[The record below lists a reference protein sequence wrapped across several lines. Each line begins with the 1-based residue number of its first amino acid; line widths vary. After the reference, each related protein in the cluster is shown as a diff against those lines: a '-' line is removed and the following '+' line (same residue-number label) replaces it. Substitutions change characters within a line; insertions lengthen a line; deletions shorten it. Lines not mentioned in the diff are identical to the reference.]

1 MFKSGLVRKNKGCG
15 HPRIV
20 IGFVRKR
27 YGDCGTMEHV
37 SPKNTL
43 DIRPA
48 QSRVSTVKIVHNGVP
63 YTIDCYHDLAQVPT
77 CAAKFYILLERHHAD
92 IKRLYEAW
100 RTLCDKEM
108 HVMSGG
114 GLQLQAFFSTPGR
127 YEGILYLSLIDD
139 GRFQE
144 IEQLL
149 GEHGVP
155 FTPYKPDPELIKGPH
170 ALVLEKSE
178 WARKLPLVENIEV
191 RCWDKSIKHTPPEI
205 PLAPA
210 RTPNPYGDPLP

>member
-1 MFKSGLVRKNKGCG
+1 
-15 HPRIV
+15 
-20 IGFVRKR
+20 
-27 YGDCGTMEHV
+27 MEHV
-37 SPKNTL
+37 SPKNTP

-100 RTLCDKEM
+100 RPLCDKEM

-178 WARKLPLVENIEV
+178 WARKLPLVENIDV

-205 PLAPA
+205 PAAPA
-210 RTPNPYGDPLP
+210 RTANPYGAPIP